1 MSGVVG
7 DLMSGVVGDSQGKTV
22 GVIYHVMI
30 K

>member
-7 DLMSGVVGDSQGKTV
+7 DLMSGVAGDSQGKTV